1 MILAHLDWS
10 EEASEPLR
18 QMRIRDRAPYPSE
31 QEILDRRPA
40 LDESAAIGLRAWRAC
55 SSCRAIG
62 WGMGPIPQTAIDAW
76 CDRYGLDLIAADYL
90 SDAIRY
96 VDNVILERQAARN
109 KKGS

>member
-18 QMRIRDRAPYPSE
+18 QMRLRKRPAKPSE
-31 QEILDRRPA
+31 QEILDRRPE
-40 LDESAAIGLRAWRAC
+40 LDEATAIGLRAWRAC

-90 SDAIRY
+90 TDALRY
-96 VDNVILERQAARN
+96 VDNVVLERQAAKGN
-109 KKGS
+109 K